1 MRSVV
6 SSRLGSGRDAQEEP
20 VKKLKIAA
28 TAMLAAAV
36 AVGCASAPSRAAGSA
51 PAGQAETARIVVW
64 SVNSDGPDFRAIATG
79 AVGDYGPAVTV
90 LPNGTVDPEHTS
102 ELELNLAQGSFR
114 LSIAELAYEFS
125 HVVEHWP
132 YDRATCSIHGTV
144 TGTAPVVAGSGTG
157 AYRGITGTFTL
168 TISLDEDWVKGPA
181 CTETSGFRA
190 QLLLISGSGSVRL

>member
-1 MRSVV
+1 VR
-6 SSRLGSGRDAQEEP
+6 
-20 VKKLKIAA
+20 KLKIAA
-28 TAMLAAAV
+28 AAILAAAV
-36 AVGCASAPSRAAGSA
+36 AAGCASAASRAAASA
-51 PAGQAETARIVVW
+51 PAGHAETARIVVW

-90 LPNGTVDPEHTS
+90 RPDGTADPEHTS

-114 LSIAELAYEFS
+114 LSIAELASEFS
-125 HVVEHWP
+125 HVVGRWP

-168 TISLDEDWVKGPA
+168 TISLDEDWIKGPA
-181 CTETSGFRA
+181 CTEASRFRA
-190 QLLLISGSGSVRL
+190 QLLLISGSGPVRL